1 MYHSL
6 VISLLITILTITL
19 FISVQPSQKISAS
32 GITIYSPH
40 WMNYERDLESQYSY
54 FRYCGIFDSCFSN
67 EIRIFPFVPLT
78 TNAQDDESNIKHRD
92 TESSMIPPRNTE
104 SSMIPPRN
112 TESSII
118 PFQLPFP

>member
-19 FISVQPSQKISAS
+19 FISVQPSQKIFAS

-40 WMNYERDLESQYSY
+40 WMNYERDLESPYSY
-54 FRYCGIFDSCFSN
+54 FRYCGVFDSCFSN

-78 TNAQDDESNIKHRD
+78 TNAQNDETDNIKPRD
-92 TESSMIPPRNTE
+92 TESSMIPPRKTV
-104 SSMIPPRN
+104 
-112 TESSII
+112 SSII

>member
-1 MYHSL
+1 
-6 VISLLITILTITL
+6 
-19 FISVQPSQKISAS
+19 
-32 GITIYSPH
+32 
-40 WMNYERDLESQYSY
+40 MNYERDLESQYSY

>member
-6 VISLLITILTITL
+6 VISLLITILIITL
-19 FISVQPSQKISAS
+19 FISVEPSQQIFAS

-40 WMNYERDLESQYSY
+40 WLNYEKDLESQYSY

-78 TNAQDDESNIKHRD
+78 TNAQDDESNNIKPRD
-92 TESSMIPPRNTE
+92 TGSSMIPPKKAV
-104 SSMIPPRN
+104 SS
-112 TESSII
+112 TI

>member
-19 FISVQPSQKISAS
+19 FISVQPSQKLFAS

-40 WMNYERDLESQYSY
+40 WMNYERDVESPYSY
-54 FRYCGIFDSCFSN
+54 FKYCGVFDSCFSN
-67 EIRIFPFVPLT
+67 EIRIFPFLPLT
-78 TNAQDDESNIKHRD
+78 NNAQNDESDNIKPDNIKPRD
-92 TESSMIPPRNTE
+92 TESSMTPPRKTV
-104 SSMIPPRN
+104 
-112 TESSII
+112 SSII

>member
-19 FISVQPSQKISAS
+19 FISVEPFQKIFAS
-32 GITIYSPH
+32 GITINSPH
-40 WMNYERDLESQYSY
+40 WMNYERDLESPYSY

-78 TNAQDDESNIKHRD
+78 TNAQNDESDNIKPRD
-92 TESSMIPPRNTE
+92 TESSFIPPKKTV
-104 SSMIPPRN
+104 
-112 TESSII
+112 SSII

>member
-1 MYHSL
+1 MYRSL
-6 VISLLITILTITL
+6 VISLLITVLIITL
-19 FISVQPSQKISAS
+19 FISIEPSQQIFAS

-40 WMNYERDLESQYSY
+40 WLNYEKDLESQYSY

-78 TNAQDDESNIKHRD
+78 TNAQDDESNNIKPRD
-92 TESSMIPPRNTE
+92 TESSMIP
-104 SSMIPPRN
+104 SKPPKK
-112 TESSII
+112 TVSSII

>member
-19 FISVQPSQKISAS
+19 FISVEPTQKIFAS
-32 GITIYSPH
+32 GITINSPH
-40 WMNYERDLESQYSY
+40 WMNYERDLESPYSY

-67 EIRIFPFVPLT
+67 EIRIFPFVSLT
-78 TNAQDDESNIKHRD
+78 TNAQNDESDNIKPRD
-92 TESSMIPPRNTE
+92 TEPSMIPPKKTV
-104 SSMIPPRN
+104 SSV
-112 TESSII
+112 I

>member
-6 VISLLITILTITL
+6 VIPLLITILTITL
-19 FISVQPSQKISAS
+19 IISVEPTQMIFAS
-32 GITIYSPH
+32 GITINSPH
-40 WMNYERDLESQYSY
+40 WMNYERGDLESPYSY

-78 TNAQDDESNIKHRD
+78 TNAQNDESDNIKPRD
-92 TESSMIPPRNTE
+92 TESSLIPPKKTV
-104 SSMIPPRN
+104 SSV
-112 TESSII
+112 I